1 MLPRYVKDITCS
13 TSVLLIV
20 NTRSVLGLTFIS
32 LVSNS
37 FVLSPTFAASSS
49 YFSNFAFILLHL
61 CASTQMSSA
70 KSRSSDLFIILHCTP
85 FFLPSMTVR
94 DIVQQEIWL
103 EIIHNPV
110 WCLLLLG
117 RSRSA
122 FLRVSHDI
130 WMLHIG
136 LWSCLQSSFII
147 IIISCYPFR
156 DIGRQQNVA
165 IWSYFWPAA

>member
-13 TSVLLIV
+13 TSVLFIV
-20 NTRSVLGLTFIS
+20 NTRSVLGLTFIP

-37 FVLSPTFAASSS
+37 
-49 YFSNFAFILLHL
+49 FILLHL
-61 CASTQMSSA
+61 CASTQMWSA